1 MKKPMLHPKEKNE
14 RRIRQIYAGLA
25 GAAALRLACLP
36 PEAMVATKR
45 LLKAAY
51 MSGLSEQRKLEEEA
65 ASHLEGSAESKE
77 AFSAFMEKRQPKF
90 AE

>member
-1 MKKPMLHPKEKNE
+1 MSLKTTKVMTV
-14 RRIRQIYAGLA
+14 A

-45 LLKAAY
+45 LLKTAY

-77 AFSAFMEKRQPKF
+77 AFSAFHGKTS
-90 AE
+90 AEVC